1 MKIQIG
7 CKYIYVPNP
16 SLGLTPLTS
25 IIGKTLTIT
34 KNCHDGMY
42 FVAEIRSSVH
52 EKELKPVTILTT
64 RRIPCS
70 K

>member
-16 SLGLTPLTS
+16 SLGLPPLTS
-25 IIGKTLTIT
+25 IIGKTLTVT
-34 KNCHDGMY
+34 KNCDYGMY
-42 FVAEIRSSVH
+42 LVAEIRDRIH
-52 EKELKPVTILTT
+52 GKELKPAPILTT

>member
-7 CKYIYVPNP
+7 CKYIYTPNP
-16 SLGLTPLTS
+16 SLDLPPLTS
-25 IIGKTLTIT
+25 IIGKTLTVT
-34 KNCHDGMY
+34 ENCHDGMY
-42 FVAEIRSSVH
+42 LVAEIRGRIH
-52 EKELKPVTILTT
+52 GKELKPVTILTT